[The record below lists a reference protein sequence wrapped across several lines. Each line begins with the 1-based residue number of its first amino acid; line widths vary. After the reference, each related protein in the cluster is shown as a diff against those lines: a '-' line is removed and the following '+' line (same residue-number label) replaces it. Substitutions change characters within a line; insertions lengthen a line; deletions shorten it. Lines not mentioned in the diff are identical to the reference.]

1 MNILYLVEQGLL
13 DQPILYLSKYII
25 ENKSE
30 YYQTLLNVTRYQEWD
45 NWIPFMLRAVEKTA
59 IWTKEKVLAIVEL
72 EKMTIDYIR
81 SNEELSNN
89 LLSRVSGRNIPKA
102 VLPSI

>member
-1 MNILYLVEQGLL
+1 
-13 DQPILYLSKYII
+13 
-25 ENKSE
+25 
-30 YYQTLLNVTRYQEWD
+30 
-45 NWIPFMLRAVEKTA
+45 MLRAVEKTA